1 MTATHTPTHTP
12 AQTPTTGAAD
22 AVRAADRNPFVG
34 RVEQYAEQVLR
45 PTALRTD
52 REGVTAERVDELRR
66 LGLLNHLAPVE
77 HGGQAGLDRAA
88 ERRLHEIVAGA
99 CLNTWLVW
107 AQHAPVSA
115 PHDADG
121 TRRAAPGELGRRA
134 LRGEVL
140 LGAAISD
147 VRRFPDRY
155 VAAGRTATGWTFSGV
170 VSWVSGWGLNAA
182 LTVAAVEPGT
192 ETVVTALVAVGER
205 TRATPLQLSVVP
217 GSRTVRVELDDVPVP
232 ADQVISTRSLADWRV
247 ADLAVAADAR
257 PHHFGVADTVLAELA
272 REEHPLAAE
281 VVATWTPRV
290 AQLRA
295 DAYGLADE
303 AGAAGGGGH
312 RLAERLATKV
322 AVGAALS
329 ALTQALVVAR
339 SGHGI
344 AGDDTA
350 QLHARSALFLLV
362 QGQNADVRRA
372 QLAHLAR

>member
-1 MTATHTPTHTP
+1 MTATDTP
-12 AQTPTTGAAD
+12 APGPAE
-22 AVRAADRNPFVG
+22 AVTDADRNPFVR
-34 RVEQYAEQVLR
+34 RVASYAERVLR
-45 PTALRTD
+45 PAALRTD
-52 REGVTAERVDELRR
+52 REGVTPDRIDELRR

-77 HGGQAGLDRAA
+77 HGGRPGLDRAA

-107 AQHAPVSA
+107 AQHAPVTA
-115 PHDADG
+115 PHGPDG
-121 TRRAAPGELGRRA
+121 ARGTAPGELGRRA

-147 VRRFPDRY
+147 VRRFPDAY
-155 VAAGRTATGWTFSGV
+155 VAARRTGGGWTFSGV

-182 LTVAAVEPGT
+182 LTVAAVEPDT

-217 GSRTVRVELDDVPVP
+217 GSRTVRVRLDDVPVP
-232 ADQVISTRSLADWRV
+232 ADQVISTQSLDAWRA
-247 ADLAVAADAR
+247 ADLAVAGDAR
-257 PHHFGVADTVLAELA
+257 PHHFGVAHAVLDELA
-272 REEHPLAAE
+272 REAHPVAAE
-281 VVATWTPRV
+281 VAATWAPRV

-303 AGAAGGGGH
+303 AATAGGGRH

-322 AVGAALS
+322 ASGEAL
-329 ALTQALVVAR
+329 ATLTRALVVAR

-362 QGQNADVRRA
+362 QGQSADVRRA